1 MTEGAAGMLIDC
13 LRSWR
18 RGPYPQST
26 SFVAAVNCQGGDG
39 DVRWIHD
46 IHNLVD
52 LAEAM
57 TDLTDRQ
64 VEVLYRYIV
73 RGDKQAAIASIMGM
87 HQTTVGAEI
96 ELALKELLAKM

>member
-1 MTEGAAGMLIDC
+1 MLIDC

-57 TDLTDRQ
+57 TGLTDRQ

>member
-18 RGPYPQST
+18 RGPYPQSV
-26 SFVAAVNCQGGDG
+26 SFAVAIAGQGDG
-39 DVRWIHD
+39 EARWIHD

-73 RGDKQAAIASIMGM
+73 RGDRQAAIASIMGM

-96 ELALKELLAKM
+96 ELALKELLTKM

>member
-26 SFVAAVNCQGGDG
+26 SFVLASNCSGGDG
-39 DVRWIHD
+39 DARWIHD

-52 LAEAM
+52 LYEAM
-57 TDLTDRQ
+57 DALTDRQ

-73 RGDKQAAIASIMGM
+73 RGDKQSGIASIM
-87 HQTTVGAEI
+87 QIPQSTVSVEI
-96 ELALKELLAKM
+96 EIGLKNLLTKM